1 MFLNPALSSALD
13 RIAERATDV
22 RRAFVPGSTPQND
35 DVAVALPASEP
46 TLDPLSVSAPNDAY
60 FVTLDSAGAMSYT
73 RNGSFHM
80 TDGKLVGADGRPILG
95 FRSAEGE
102 LGELA
107 IDPVDDALDRAS
119 GARLE
124 ADGTLQ
130 YNRVT
135 IDPRSGGRE
144 TECVVV
150 GRVALARFP
159 AATTLQSVNGQ
170 SFSAPS
176 GVAPHLGVASE
187 GGFAPLQ
194 PMHRQHSGID
204 LDESLARLKAAY
216 VAFDALAAAETA
228 KGRFGKTALDLI
240 K

>member
-22 RRAFVPGSTPQND
+22 RRAFIPGSTPQND
-35 DVAVALPASEP
+35 DVATGRPASEP
-46 TLDPLSVSAPNDAY
+46 TLDPLSVAAPSDAY
-60 FVTLDSAGAMSYT
+60 FVTLDSAGQISYT
-73 RNGSFHM
+73 RNGSFHI

-95 FRSAEGE
+95 FRSGKGE

-107 IDPVDDALDRAS
+107 VDPIDAALDRAIDV
-119 GARLE
+119 RVE
-124 ADGTLQ
+124 ADGTLR

-135 IDPRSGGRE
+135 IDPRSGSRE
-144 TECVVV
+144 TERLIA
-150 GRVALARFP
+150 GRIALARFP
-159 AATTLQSVNGQ
+159 GATTLQSVNGQ
-170 SFSAPS
+170 SFCAPA
-176 GVAPHLGVASE
+176 GVAPQVGVASE

-194 PMHRQHSGID
+194 PMRRQRSGVD

-216 VAFDALAAAETA
+216 VTFDALAAAETA